1 MITIPAS
8 DTIAGAA
15 PSGANEVTC
24 TLFLMEL
31 NTGTQVET
39 YTKDQQ
45 QLAVAAATIYTATA
59 DGPTLVRSIHVV
71 NTDTGNESTFQL
83 FVGGTAAANA
93 ITPIFT
99 LPAGG
104 MATYEDQLGW
114 LFFDADGKFL
124 RRSGFNWINIQRF
137 ITAGAATYF
146 PTQGMKSCIAICT
159 GGGGGGGGADT
170 SAGGSGDVGV
180 GSGGGAGGTAIGF
193 FTAAQ
198 VGVSKTLNVG
208 SAGTAGS
215 TSGGNGGAG
224 GNSTWDTTTLVG
236 TGGALGTGSGQL
248 AVDAQNTVGGLG
260 GVPTG
265 GTINITGGSG
275 NPGFAGTCDMATVDL
290 AFGLSGKGGKSMWG
304 GGGLAVARAQNSLT
318 TDATGAGGA
327 GLAYGAGGAGG
338 LDLTATAGVAG
349 GAGMVGIIAVIEFI
363 GT

>member
-1 MITIPAS
+1 MLTIPAS

-15 PSGANEVTC
+15 PTGANEVTC

-31 NTGTQVET
+31 HSGTGVQT
-39 YTKDQQ
+39 YSKDQQ
-45 QLAVAAATIYTATA
+45 QLAASAATIYTATA
-59 DGPTLVRSIHVV
+59 NGPTFVRSIHVV
-71 NTDTGNESTFQL
+71 NTDVAATSTFQL

-93 ITPIFT
+93 ITPIMT
-99 LPAGG
+99 IPIGG
-104 MATYEDQLGW
+104 MAIYEDGLGW
-114 LFFDADGKFL
+114 QFFDVDGKL
-124 RRSGFNWINIQRF
+124 LKRPGFCRINIQRF
-137 ITAGAATYF
+137 TTAGADTYR
-146 PTQGMKSCIAICT
+146 PTAGMQNCIALAT

-198 VGVSKTLNVG
+198 VGVSKPLSVG
-208 SAGTAGS
+208 AAGTAGS
-215 TSGGNGGAG
+215 TSGGNGTAG
-224 GNSTWDTTTLVG
+224 GNSTWNTTDLVG

-248 AVDAQNTVGGLG
+248 AVDAQSTAGGLG

-275 NPGFAGTCDMATVDL
+275 DPGVAGTADFATVDS
-290 AFGLSGKGGKSMWG
+290 AFGFSGKGGASFWG
-304 GGGLAVARAQNSLT
+304 GGGREAAGASNSLT
-318 TDATGAGGA
+318 TDVTSAGGA

-349 GAGMVGIIAVIEFI
+349 GAGMSGVILVIEFI
-363 GT
+363 